1 MPVIVFS
8 NATLKTN
15 SKKAPVFYGNLAMGA
30 SFVDA
35 GTYQFAYSAE
45 AGFTKNV
52 TMARIID
59 HVDCIQTDKA
69 DVVYQV
75 GEITL
80 P

>member
-1 MPVIVFS
+1 
-8 NATLKTN
+8 
-15 SKKAPVFYGNLAMGA
+15 MGA

-59 HVDCIQTDKA
+59 HVDCIQTDKS